1 MTKRPNGEG
10 TVYYDHKAKR
20 YRAQFPDQDRKRRS
34 LSSSTQEEIWK
45 KLRDATTARD
55 AGLLCKKPSEIAT
68 LGEFLD
74 SWHEIQSQS
83 IWEFKTSENIAL
95 DINRYIKP
103 VIGNVR
109 LDLLNP
115 QLITKA
121 YVKIKSTHN
130 LSDASINHV
139 HRTLKTALKF
149 AIKMR
154 IIVVNP
160 IDGVDA
166 PKIRKT
172 KIRVLE
178 ETELLRLLSSIQ
190 DGPIEWNALWRI
202 TLLTGLRQ
210 GEVLGLT
217 WENVNLKDNT
227 IYITQQLQR
236 QTGNG
241 LVLKRLKTDIDG
253 RFIHLDFET
262 AATLRSWKIEQSA
275 LKLQSHTWGE
285 IDLVFTNS
293 LGKPL
298 EPRRS
303 ARKWAQLLKDNRIEH
318 IKLHGARHSFATWA
332 IKNGFDIKVVSHY
345 LGHTD
350 IKTTISIYQHIT
362 ESSLSSAAAKMS
374 ELLTKGA

>member
-20 YRAQFPDQDRKRRS
+20 YRAQFPDQDKKRRS
-34 LSSSTQEEIWK
+34 LSSRTQEDIWK
-45 KLRDATTARD
+45 QLREATTARD
-55 AGLLCKKPSEIAT
+55 AGLLGKKPSEIAT

-83 IWEFKTSENIAL
+83 LWEFKTSENIAL

-103 VIGNVR
+103 VIGQVR
-109 LDLLNP
+109 IDLLNP
-115 QLITKA
+115 IAITKA
-121 YVKIKSTHN
+121 YVKIKTSHN
-130 LSDASINHV
+130 LSDASLNHV
-139 HRTLKTALKF
+139 HRTLKTALKY
-149 AIKMR
+149 AVKMR
-154 IIVVNP
+154 VLVVNP
-160 IDGVDA
+160 MDGVDA
-166 PKIRKT
+166 PRLRKT

-178 ETELLRLLSSIQ
+178 EIELLKLLSSIQ
-190 DGPIEWNALWRI
+190 QGPIEWNALWRI

-217 WENVNLKDNT
+217 WENVNLSDNS
-227 IYITQQLQR
+227 IFITQQLQR

-241 LVLKRLKTDIDG
+241 LVLKRLKTDIEG
-253 RFIHLDFET
+253 RSIYLDDET
-262 AATLRSWKIEQSA
+262 ASILKRWKTEQA
-275 LKLQSHTWGE
+275 VLKLQSHTWGE
-285 IDLVFTNS
+285 NDLVFTNS

-303 ARKWAQLLKDNRIEH
+303 ARKWAELLKANGIEH

-350 IKTTISIYQHIT
+350 IKTTISIYQHVT
-362 ESSLSSAAAKMS
+362 ESSLSSAAAKMTQ
-374 ELLTKGA
+374 LLEKEA